1 MGCAAKVQ
9 TQVIRNVPEAL
20 IADTPVPVLK
30 GSTNKDLLFFAI
42 ELKDALER
50 SNRDKAGIRKWKLGE
65 QK

>member
-1 MGCAAKVQ
+1 MGCATKVQ

-30 GSTNKDLLFFAI
+30 GNTNKDMLFFAI
-42 ELKDALER
+42 ELKDALE
-50 SNRDKAGIRKWKLGE
+50 SANRDKSAIREWKLGT